1 MKLLLRNLLFVV
13 LMPGT
18 VVAWAPLA
26 IVYMN
31 HWGGPSL
38 DVPGAAALACILCGA
53 LICGWCVRDFAV
65 KGRGT
70 PAPIDP
76 PKNLVVSG
84 LYRYTRNPMYLG
96 ALMILLGEAALWRSG
111 VLLIYSGCFFLV
123 VNLFV
128 LAYEEPHL
136 RRQFGASYQD
146 YRAHVPRWFPYK
158 KGYTAPDNLVP
169 KID

>member
-1 MKLLLRNLLFVV
+1 MKLLVRNLLFVL

-26 IVYMN
+26 IVYLN
-31 HWGGPSL
+31 HWGWPSL
-38 DVPGAAALACILCGA
+38 GLPGVAALGCILGGA
-53 LICGWCVRDFAV
+53 WICGWCVRDFAV
-65 KGRGT
+65 KGQGT

-96 ALMILLGEAALWRSG
+96 VLMILLGEAVLWRSG

-128 LAYEEPHL
+128 LGYEEPHL
-136 RRQFGASYQD
+136 LKTFDARYEEYCARVS
-146 YRAHVPRWFPYK
+146 RWFPLRGIYRGLCK
-158 KGYTAPDNLVP
+158 HIPEK
-169 KID
+169 